1 MKFTSMIAVLF
12 FFVVASSNAQSQNYT
27 LKRVVI
33 TWDGGMVE
41 DSAIG
46 PMSANGT
53 MTINGNQINQDI
65 TLCYPGYCDHVVENA
80 GGAIVDIAANAA
92 RVTVRRAVDGTFGDL
107 TILSLSPNIIEMYVY
122 DDGSVETHEWEP
134 TF

>member
-1 MKFTSMIAVLF
+1 MKFISLIVVLF

-65 TLCYPGYCDHVVENA
+65 TLCYPGSCDHVVENA

-92 RVTVRRAVDGTFGDL
+92 RVTVRRSVDGTFGDL

-134 TF
+134 IF